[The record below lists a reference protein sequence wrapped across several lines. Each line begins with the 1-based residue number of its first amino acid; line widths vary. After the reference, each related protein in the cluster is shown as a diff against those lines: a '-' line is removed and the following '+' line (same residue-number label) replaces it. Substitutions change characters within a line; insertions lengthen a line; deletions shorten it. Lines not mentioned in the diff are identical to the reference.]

1 MGDEVGFFTGVD
13 NDGLIGLGMGK
24 EIAVGLKR
32 PHSKG
37 GNFHDL
43 ILTECLKEEKVL
55 LRNQLG

>member
-13 NDGLIGLGMGK
+13 DDGLVCLGVGK
-24 EIAVGLKR
+24 EIAVGLER
-32 PHSKG
+32 SHGKG
-37 GNFHDL
+37 SNFHDL

>member
-13 NDGLIGLGMGK
+13 DDGLIGLGVGK
-24 EIAVGLKR
+24 EIAVGLER
-32 PHSKG
+32 PHGKG
-37 GNFHDL
+37 GNFHGL